1 MQYQLTLNSINN
13 LFQRRELSIT
23 GNLQYVIIESRM
35 NSDILVTISS
45 SETQCL
51 VETLKLP

>member
-1 MQYQLTLNSINN
+1 MQYQLTPNSINN

-23 GNLQYVIIESRM
+23 ENLQYVMIESRM
-35 NSDILVTISS
+35 NSDILVTTSF

-51 VETLKLP
+51 VETLKLF

>member
-1 MQYQLTLNSINN
+1 MQYQLTPNSINN

-23 GNLQYVIIESRM
+23 ENLQYVMIESRM
-35 NSDILVTISS
+35 NSDILVTISF

-51 VETLKLP
+51 VETLKLF